1 MPKAK
6 DTEQA
11 SWVDPTQFLA
21 LSDTKAL
28 ALMHAQSA
36 IEWQQAVHALAGL
49 VLGTIT
55 YLASLVV
62 CFHLAK
68 LGFPKLAAM
77 ASWYACTDC
86 YQAYFGQP
94 YLGLVLGAPDPL
106 VILLNR

>member
-11 SWVDPTQFLA
+11 FLGLTPTQFLA

-77 ASWYACTDC
+77 A
-86 YQAYFGQP
+86 
-94 YLGLVLGAPDPL
+94 LGTPVLT
-106 VILLNR
+106 VIKRILDSRI